1 MIMRQRNVDIR
12 DKAKQANVR
21 LWEIGER
28 LKMSES
34 TFTRF
39 LRKELDPDVKN
50 RIFIIIEELE
60 QAELKQATFAR

>member
-12 DKAKQANVR
+12 NKAKQANVR

-34 TFTRF
+34 TFTRY
-39 LRKELDPDVKN
+39 LRRELDPDIKN
-50 RIFIIIEELE
+50 RIFIIIEELQ
-60 QAELKQATFAR
+60 QADLKQAAFAK

>member
-39 LRKELDPDVKN
+39 LRKELDPDIKN